1 MESLDNYLQPRIL
14 ISDNVE
20 NQYLLEVG
28 GLCPLC
34 GKKLLIQKGKRANK
48 RYQIAHIYLNS
59 PNNHQK
65 MELDGLERLGETCE
79 DFENK
84 IALCRDCHSSFDDYT
99 TKEEYLKIVQ
109 LKKQLLQAN
118 EMQTN
123 LSAEEVEEE
132 LLSIIE
138 KLSVITEE
146 DLRDINLKYKGIKV
160 ADKIKEEYFLL
171 KRKIEFN
178 VCTYYNFIQE
188 NMKIMSDKTQFNFD
202 LLASTIKKAYLKA
215 SKITE
220 NQVMIFNMLVSWL
233 ESKITQVSR
242 ESCEIMIS
250 FFVQNCEVF
259 DEITQ

>member
-1 MESLDNYLQPRIL
+1 MESLDNYLQPRIS

-20 NQYLLEVG
+20 NQYLIEVS

-34 GKKLLIQKGKRANK
+34 GRKLLVWKGKRANK
-48 RYQIAHIYLNS
+48 RYQIAHIYPNS
-59 PNNHQK
+59 PNVHQK
-65 MELDGLERLGETCE
+65 KELDGLERLGKTCE

-84 IALCRDCHSSFDDYT
+84 IALCRDCHASFDDYT

-109 LKKQLLQAN
+109 LKKQLLQTN
-118 EMQTN
+118 EIQTN
-123 LSAEEVEEE
+123 LSTEEVEEE
-132 LLSIIE
+132 LLLIIG
-138 KLSVITEE
+138 KLSVVTEE
-146 DLRDINLKYKGIKV
+146 DLRNINLKYKGVKV
-160 ADKIKEEYFLL
+160 ANKIQEEFFLL

-188 NMKIMSDKTQFNFD
+188 NMKIMSDEREFNFD
-202 LLASTIKKAYLKA
+202 LLASAIKKAYLKA
-215 SKITE
+215 SKTTE
-220 NQVMIFNMLVSWL
+220 NQVMIFNTLVSWL
-233 ESKITQVSR
+233 ESKIIQVSR